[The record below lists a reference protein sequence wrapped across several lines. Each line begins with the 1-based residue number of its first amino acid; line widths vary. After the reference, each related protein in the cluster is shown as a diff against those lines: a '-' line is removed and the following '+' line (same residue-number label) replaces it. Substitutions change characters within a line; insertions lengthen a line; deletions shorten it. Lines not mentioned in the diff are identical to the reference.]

1 MASLPQ
7 FDMSGKKVGDFEIDA
22 DQISATINKQLLHDC
37 VVMYQA
43 NLRQGSQKTKSRA
56 EVAGTTKKMYR
67 QKGTGNA
74 RAGSRRSGVRVGGG
88 HIFAINNRDYYY
100 RLPKKAI
107 RKATKMAVASKINS
121 GQVIV
126 VDGLRCDEVK
136 TKLVDQL
143 LGGIGKV
150 KSTLLV
156 TAQHSPNVYKSAR
169 NIPGVAVLS
178 VTDINALA
186 VLKPQKV
193 VFCKEALTAFRDK
206 AVEEASAAKETVAS

>member
-107 RKATKMAVASKINS
+107 RLATKMAVASKIKS
-121 GQVIV
+121 DQVVV
-126 VDGLRCDEVK
+126 VDGLKCDEIK
-136 TKLVDQL
+136 TKVVDGL
-143 LGGIGKV
+143 LNGVGKV
-150 KSTLLV
+150 KSTLIV
-156 TAQHSPNVYKSAR
+156 TAEHSANVYKSAR
-169 NIPGVAVLS
+169 NIPGVSVLP
-178 VTDINALA
+178 VADLNALA

-193 VFCKEALTAFRDK
+193 VFCKSALEAFRDK
-206 AVEEASAAKETVAS
+206 AAAEAAAKKEAATS